1 MAERKSKE
9 FWQGHVAAFDASGE
23 RRAAYCRRHGLNFW
37 TFDGWRRRLRGTASP
52 ELGLVPVMVDSP
64 CPPRATPTVIEVRV
78 GSDVSLSVP
87 TSVDANWLGTLL
99 RKAASC

>member
-23 RRAAYCRRHGLNFW
+23 RRAAYCRRHGLSFW
-37 TFDGWRRRLRGTASP
+37 TFDGWRRRLRDNAAP
-52 ELGLVPVMVDSP
+52 EPALVPVMVESP
-64 CPPRATPTVIEVRV
+64 CSPRATVIEVRV
-78 GSDVSLSVP
+78 GSDVCLSVP
-87 TSVDANWLGTLL
+87 TSVEAAWLGTLL